1 MPNNTINQ
9 NLSSIKMISVVIPLY
24 NKEKQ
29 IAVTLQKVF
38 EQTYQD
44 FEVVI
49 VDDGSTDNSVSE
61 VNKFRDAR
69 VRLISQANAG
79 VAIARNRGIENAKGK
94 YIAFLDADDE
104 WNSKYLEEQIHLI
117 NRYPQ
122 CDIFASNYIFKHF
135 NGKYENTIIR
145 GIPFNGECGVLSN
158 YFQVASM
165 SHPPLWTSAVVVSKK
180 SILDIGGF
188 PAGIKSG
195 EDILTWAR
203 LSCKYKIAFSK
214 KISATYN
221 LGEGYDFK
229 NQPPRKQDKGDPV
242 GKALKELYL
251 QNKSKG
257 LKRYI
262 SLWHKMRASV
272 AVRYGDCFETI
283 REGLNSLRYN
293 PLNSK
298 VIPLMILAVMPSCIR
313 NPIIRHAK
321 R

>member
-1 MPNNTINQ
+1 
-9 NLSSIKMISVVIPLY
+9 MISVVIPLY

-29 IAVTLQKVF
+29 IVAALQKVF

-44 FEVVI
+44 FEIII
-49 VDDGSTDNSVSE
+49 VDDGSTDGSISE
-61 VNKFRDAR
+61 VNKFSDSR
-69 VRLISQANAG
+69 VQLISQENAG
-79 VAIARNRGIENAKGK
+79 VSMARNKGIENAKGK

-104 WNSKYLEEQIHLI
+104 WDSQYLEEQINLI

-122 CDIFASNYIFKHF
+122 CDIFASNYIFKHLS
-135 NGKYENTIIR
+135 GKYENTIIR
-145 GIPFNGECGVLSN
+145 GLPFDGENGILSN

-180 SILDIGGF
+180 SIQDIGGF
-188 PAGIKSG
+188 PKGIKSG

-214 KISATYN
+214 KILATYN
-221 LGEGYDFK
+221 LGEGYDFR
-229 NQPPRKQDKGDPV
+229 NPPPRKQDEGDPV
-242 GKALKELYL
+242 GKGLKELYRN
-251 QNKSKG
+251 NKTKS

-272 AVRYGDCFETI
+272 AIRYGCCFETI
-283 REGLNSLRYN
+283 QEGFKSLKYY
-293 PLNSK
+293 PLNFK
-298 VIPLMILAVMPSCIR
+298 VIPLIFLATIPTFLRYS
-313 NPIIRHAK
+313 IIKFAK